1 MTVSTSHLAPSF
13 RSSRRL
19 SVTVPYHAFR
29 ALQER
34 SDFEGRSVSNLA
46 AYLIES
52 SLEASQRSAAPVR
65 PAAPRFTPLSA
76 VDRQRDQ
83 APIHG
88 RR

>member
-1 MTVSTSHLAPSF
+1 MTVSTTHLAPSF

-34 SDFEGRSVSNLA
+34 SDFEGRSISNLA

-52 SLEASQRSAAPVR
+52 SLEASQRNGSARR
-65 PAAPRFTPLSA
+65 PAAPRFAPLA
-76 VDRQRDQ
+76 AADRQREQ
-83 APIHG
+83 ASIHG
-88 RR
+88 LR

>member
-1 MTVSTSHLAPSF
+1 MTVSTTHVAPSF

-19 SVTVPYHAFR
+19 SVTVPYHAFC

-52 SLEASQRSAAPVR
+52 SLEASHRNAAALR
-65 PAAPRFTPLSA
+65 PAAPRFAPLAA
-76 VDRQRDQ
+76 VDRQRDH
-83 APIHG
+83 ASIHG
-88 RR
+88 LR